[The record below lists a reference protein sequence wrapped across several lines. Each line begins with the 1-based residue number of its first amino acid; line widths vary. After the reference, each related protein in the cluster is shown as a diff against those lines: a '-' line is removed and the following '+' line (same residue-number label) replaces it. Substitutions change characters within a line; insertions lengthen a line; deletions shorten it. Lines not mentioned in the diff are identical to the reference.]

1 MAGKA
6 DRQLYTKFSEHL
18 LADLKSLQ
26 VMVEQHLFEAAI
38 TRIGAEQEFCTIG
51 YDLEPA
57 MINQSVL
64 DLLKDKHFT
73 TELARYN
80 LELNLDP
87 MKLSKGC
94 FSAMETSLEHYLTM
108 ANKAAHTLGAKIIL
122 TGILPTIRNDHI
134 VLENMTPVPRYLGLN
149 EAILEARGGNFKFH
163 INGLDELITEANS
176 VLFEACNTSFQIHY
190 QTDHEHAAKHYNWA
204 HMITAPVLAAC
215 TNSPLFL
222 GKRLWQETRIALFQ
236 QSADTRKLM
245 DPVRDQRAR
254 VSFGNNWGKSA
265 LEIFRDTVQ
274 KHPILL
280 PLDIEANSLDVL
292 QNGGIPKLK
301 ALSIHNGTIYRWNRL
316 CYGITGSKPHLR
328 IENRYIP
335 SGPSIVDEVANTAF
349 WIGLMHGAEEEHL
362 NVDRHMDFD
371 KVKLNFLSAAKDG
384 LRTEFYWLNGESLS
398 ATELILEK
406 LIPIARNGL
415 TKANVSDMEIN
426 KYLGIIEARVQSRQT
441 GSKWTLA
448 SFNAL
453 RESHSREEA
462 VLALTEGIYQR
473 QKQGQPIHKWSA
485 LSITESGTWQQKFR
499 RVEQI
504 MTTDLITVRP
514 DDLIEMAVSRMLW
527 AGVHHIPVETAT
539 GELAGL
545 LSSDKFLSWFNS
557 NEDRFEVK
565 YVEDIMVKD
574 VQTCEL
580 TTLTRDAFQMMKE
593 REIGCLPVL
602 SKGKLAGLITIREY
616 LKLLDNI
623 FTESDL

>member
-1 MAGKA
+1 
-6 DRQLYTKFSEHL
+6 
-18 LADLKSLQ
+18 
-26 VMVEQHLFEAAI
+26 MVDQKLFESGI

-57 MINQSVL
+57 MINQAVL
-64 DLLKDKHFT
+64 KLLKDKHFT

-87 MKLSKGC
+87 LELSGDC
-94 FSAMETSLEHYLTM
+94 FSIMESDLEHFLTM
-108 ANKAAHTLGAKIIL
+108 ANKAAHSKGAKIIL
-122 TGILPTIRNDHI
+122 TGILPTIRHDHI
-134 VLENMTPVPRYLGLN
+134 VLDNMTPVPRYLGLN

-163 INGLDELITEANS
+163 INGLDELITEGSS
-176 VLFEACNTSFQIHY
+176 VLFEACNTSFQVHY
-190 QTDHEHAAKHYNWA
+190 QTDLENAAKHYNWA

-236 QSADTRKLM
+236 QSADTRKLL

-254 VSFGNNWGKSA
+254 VSFGNSWGKSA

-274 KHPILL
+274 KHSILL
-280 PLDIEANSLDVL
+280 PLEIEENSREILRS
-292 QNGGIPKLK
+292 GGIPKLK

-316 CYGITGSKPHLR
+316 CYGITGDKPHLR

-335 SGPSIVDEVANTAF
+335 SGPSIIDEVANTAF

-362 NVDRHMDFD
+362 NVGQNMEFD
-371 KVKLNFLSAAKDG
+371 KVKLNFLSSAKDG
-384 LRTEFYWLNGESLS
+384 LRTEFYWLNGESIPAS
-398 ATELILEK
+398 ELIIDK
-406 LIPIARNGL
+406 LIPIARKGL
-415 TKANVSDMEIN
+415 TKANVSEADIDN
-426 KYLGIIEARVQSRQT
+426 YLGIIEERVQSRQT

-453 RESHSREEA
+453 RELHSREEA

-473 QKQGQPIHKWSA
+473 QKQGHPVHKWSE
-485 LSITESGTWQQKFR
+485 LSIAESGAWQQKFK

-527 AGVHHIPVETAT
+527 AGVHHIPVENAQ

-557 NEDRFEVK
+557 NEDRSELK
-565 YVEDIMVKD
+565 YVEDIMVTD

-623 FTESDL
+623 FSESDL